1 MIFDGYNDKSDPKVS
16 KCTKTY
22 HIGFR
27 PLNSIE
33 KTQFSASEFK
43 FKKKHLLFARSYLFF
58 LLFPLQ
64 DIIHFGQ
71 MSMSGNPGAS
81 FSCNHPGLW
90 QKSGARSR
98 SGQSFSKYT
107 VTYPMLLNRCA
118 CHCCNTICKH

>member
-1 MIFDGYNDKSDPKVS
+1 MPSSDYVA
-16 KCTKTY
+16 KT
-22 HIGFR
+22 
-27 PLNSIE
+27 P
-33 KTQFSASEFK
+33 FSASEFK
-43 FKKKHLLFARSYLFF
+43 FQKSICYLLALIFF

-118 CHCCNTICKH
+118 CH